1 MGLTL
6 WYLCQIILID
16 ISSNT
21 MINTKLI
28 LAGVLVTIFLLS
40 FDSVESDCNCEG
52 PVVDHCCPVGF
63 NGNCC
68 EFPLRR
74 SENRLDEHSPLALK
88 LKKEAQAWPEGC
100 YDCFHGGMICCK
112 FGNGTQ
118 SCAFAK
124 NCPTYVDEN
133 GISTVKKDVP
143 ESRANKRKSKCQ
155 PKLAFCTRHVQ
166 CCSRRCRAF
175 KC

>member
-40 FDSVESDCNCEG
+40 FDSVESACNCEG

-88 LKKEAQAWPEGC
+88 LKKEAQA
-100 YDCFHGGMICCK
+100 
-112 FGNGTQ
+112 
-118 SCAFAK
+118 
-124 NCPTYVDEN
+124 
-133 GISTVKKDVP
+133 VKKDVAMQKKIDP
-143 ESRANKRKSKCQ
+143 RKCKGYCKQ
-155 PKLAFCTRHVQ
+155 HGCFCVDDRQ
-166 CCSRRCRAF
+166 CCFKKCR
-175 KC
+175 KMRGDRIKTCRGI